1 MRLILAPDDSDLS
14 FDELGVDLNPQDP
27 VEHLLTFLSIKEN
40 LLDPQSLLVFHE
52 GRPLNIDSNL
62 LEEKLYENAVVQVKR
77 KKSCCTLL

>member
-1 MRLILAPDDSDLS
+1 MRLILAPDDSGLS

-27 VEHLLTFLSIKEN
+27 VEYLLTFLSVKEN

-52 GRPLNIDSNL
+52 GRPLNIANNL